1 MPGLL
6 TSKVSV
12 YECSFEP
19 YSSSLQNEQNPS
31 SNRVSQ
37 KYNTLKDDGWRT
49 LPSVAFQL
57 TEKNEKMN
65 LAGGASQFSRIHDSH
80 PAIRFPPTR
89 YWSTF
94 LSLVCRRL
102 HTFLLL
108 LAQIFFQEMCRTDA
122 IVVTSL
128 RGCCMNLSVCWGHSS
143 ASNSQSWPI
152 ESHLPFCRKARIS
165 QTTFLATFS

>member
-6 TSKVSV
+6 TSKVRV

-37 KYNTLKDDGWRT
+37 KYNIKTTGEGHYQVSPSNWLRWMKRWILQGVLLNVQEYMTPIQRSESRPLVTEALSYHFSVDACTHSCFYLLK
-49 LPSVAFQL
+49 
-57 TEKNEKMN
+57 
-65 LAGGASQFSRIHDSH
+65 
-80 PAIRFPPTR
+80 
-89 YWSTF
+89 Y
-94 LSLVCRRL
+94 
-102 HTFLLL
+102 
-108 LAQIFFQEMCRTDA
+108 FFQEMCRTDA

-143 ASNSQSWPI
+143 ASDSQSWPI
-152 ESHLPFCRKARIS
+152 ESHLPFCGKARIS

>member
-6 TSKVSV
+6 TSKVRV

-37 KYNTLKDDGWRT
+37 KYNIKTTGEGHYQVSPSNWLRWMKRWILQGVLLK
-49 LPSVAFQL
+49 
-57 TEKNEKMN
+57 
-65 LAGGASQFSRIHDSH
+65 I
-80 PAIRFPPTR
+80 PPTS

-94 LSLVCRRL
+94 LSFFCRCL

-108 LAQIFFQEMCRTDA
+108 LAQIFFPGNVQNRCHCSY
-122 IVVTSL
+122 VTAWMLYESQCLL
-128 RGCCMNLSVCWGHSS
+128 RPFVCKRFPVLTNW
-143 ASNSQSWPI
+143 
-152 ESHLPFCRKARIS
+152 ESPAFLRKG
-165 QTTFLATFS
+165 